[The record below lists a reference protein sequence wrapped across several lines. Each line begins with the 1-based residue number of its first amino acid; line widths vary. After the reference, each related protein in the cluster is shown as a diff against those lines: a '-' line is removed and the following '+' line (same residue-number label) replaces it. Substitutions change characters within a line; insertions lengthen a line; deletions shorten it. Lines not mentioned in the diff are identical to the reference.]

1 MAGKKLVVTDADFEL
16 QVLKADKPVMVEY
29 WAPWCGPCR
38 AVAPILEDLANEYEN
53 KVVVAKVNMDENPR
67 YAMEYGVMAIPN
79 MIFFK
84 NGEMVDQIIGAGPKS
99 LYKTRI
105 EALLTDG
112 VAANQ

>member
-1 MAGKKLVVTDADFEL
+1 MAGKTLVVTDEDFEQ
-16 QVLKADKPVMVEY
+16 QVLKSDKPVMVEY

-38 AVAPILEDLANEYEN
+38 AVAPILEALANEYAD

-79 MIFFK
+79 MMFFK
-84 NGEMVDQIIGAGPKS
+84 NGEMVDQIVGAGPKS
-99 LYKTRI
+99 LYKTRL

-112 VAANQ
+112 VGANQ

>member
-1 MAGKKLVVTDADFEL
+1 MAGKTLVVTDEDFEQ
-16 QVLKADKPVMVEY
+16 QVLKSDKPVMVEY